1 MAKNDLT
8 TAYLHI
14 EDAFNNFSKD
24 IRVTIPLL
32 KNSNHYE
39 VGPKEVLEGASKKV
53 LGKYI
58 DNIKED
64 TCTLTLM
71 IPKAIDKEELI
82 EVWENS
88 DIEQASIDIN
98 DILSKL
104 SPEQRK
110 QVLNHIN
117 NIKK

>member
-1 MAKNDLT
+1 MTKNNLT

-32 KNSNHYE
+32 TNSNDI
-39 VGPKEVLEGASKKV
+39 GPEEVLGGVSKKV

-58 DNIKED
+58 DHIKED

-71 IPKAIDKEELI
+71 IPKAIDKEELLEI
-82 EVWENS
+82 WDDQDIKQANT
-88 DIEQASIDIN
+88 DIE

-104 SPEQRK
+104 SPEQRE
-110 QVLNHIN
+110 QVLNHVKGIN
-117 NIKK
+117 K

>member
-32 KNSNHYE
+32 KNSNE

-71 IPKAIDKEELI
+71 IPKAIDKEELMEI
-82 EVWENS
+82 WNDQDIKQANT
-88 DIEQASIDIN
+88 DIE
-98 DILSKL
+98 DILKKL
-104 SPEQRK
+104 TPDQKK

>member
-24 IRVTIPLL
+24 IRVTIPIF
-32 KNSNHYE
+32 KNSHDI
-39 VGPKEVLEGASKKV
+39 GPEEILEGASKKV

-58 DNIKED
+58 DHIKED

-71 IPKAIDKEELI
+71 IPKAVDKEELL
-82 EVWENS
+82 ETWENS
-88 DIEQASIDIN
+88 DIEQASTDIN

-104 SPEQRK
+104 SPEQRE

-117 NIKK
+117 NI

>member
-1 MAKNDLT
+1 MAKNNST

-24 IRVTIPLL
+24 IRITIPLL
-32 KNSNHYE
+32 KNPNDI
-39 VGPKEVLEGASKKV
+39 GPEDILDGASKKV

-58 DNIKED
+58 DNIKEG

-71 IPKAIDKEELI
+71 IPKAIDKDELLEI
-82 EVWENS
+82 WDDQDVKQANT
-88 DIEQASIDIN
+88 DIE

-104 SPEQRK
+104 SPEQRE
-110 QVLNHIN
+110 QVLNHVKG
-117 NIKK
+117 IKK